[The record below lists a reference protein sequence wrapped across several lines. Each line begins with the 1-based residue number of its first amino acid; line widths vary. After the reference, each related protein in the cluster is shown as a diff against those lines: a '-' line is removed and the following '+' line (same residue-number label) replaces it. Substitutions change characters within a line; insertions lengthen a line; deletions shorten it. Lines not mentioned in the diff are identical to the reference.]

1 MVCISKRLWPK
12 WRSIFLCL
20 CILSVPSL
28 SAAQDGRAELHTI
41 APSSYS
47 HWYGGG
53 ILDERQADSSFPL
66 ARNEVLGSQFS
77 CEDFVSLFLVVNGQ
91 EGINDQELSIQLG
104 LETRSSLAGG
114 ASLTLG
120 SLPTFNVS
128 SYRLLGNGQIET
140 VNDPAHRA
148 DEETTVHLIER
159 RLLPPNAMT
168 PSDADEEE
176 VSLLVSDIDDGEQ
189 LVIRLKL
196 KLSCATQSRPRGELS
211 TYIKKITDSSGTE
224 LSLSADSTV
233 KISGVEGI
241 QGLEGPLLSL
251 QSIAQLGDE
260 ACPSLTEV
268 RDTPSALLP
277 LREETQM
284 TLCHYIL
291 NRGVALTSA
300 LRLMRIDDSNHEL
313 LAEIDSLA
321 TAEAEIIVERV
332 TVNRSS
338 RLVTQVSSVEE
349 IELARSQ
356 IFIPFITPNDAD
368 GDGLSDSDELRLG
381 TDLFSIDSDDDGL
394 SDLEEFELG
403 SPPTDADADDDGLL
417 DGLEGSIEA
426 IFNHDT
432 DGDGIYDGTER
443 GITEPGPDTDLSK
456 EHFRPDLDPDTT
468 SDHLSADSD
477 GGGCSDRE
485 EDPNLNGRFDTDE
498 SDINNADDDKDDDL
512 DGLYNVR
519 ERFLGSDER
528 DADSDDDGLIDGNEL
543 LPEVD
548 TDGDGLTTIN
558 DPDSDNDG
566 LSDGLELG
574 ISRGE
579 THNDTN
585 LSLSLFTPD
594 LDPSTTTDPFNAD
607 SDGGGISDG
616 EEDRNQNGRVDRLET
631 DPLLGRD
638 DQPDQDGD
646 LIPNG
651 FDNCPE
657 LANSDQEDLDG
668 DGQGD
673 LCDED
678 VDGDGIFDG
687 LTPQRSQGC
696 AQDSSAPS
704 SLILLFF
711 AILLM
716 RLRQSLNVVLISFLT
731 VTFGLAHLAEALPL
745 DEQRDFALDLFESD
759 FQSGVSPGLLSA
771 KAPQTRWGLSAN
783 QAWSYRP
790 LVLSIEHESQSAQ
803 KVASLIDQRVDS
815 LVSLWSRLG
824 ERWLFALSLPLVL
837 SQERDRLSNALPT
850 PTISEPLSDLSGQAF
865 GDLKLSLRYFAP
877 LTTKLNFAI
886 DASLSTPTSTR
897 HAYAGDPNV
906 RGGLGLVLAYNTSMA
921 RLNVT
926 AKHSIRSL
934 VNVVGHQR
942 QDLTQVGVG
951 SAFRV
956 ASFREDNSAQL
967 WSGLSL
973 IGQSDMASRVT
984 LQGGDHHSLSSL
996 FHIDY
1001 EDHGYTL
1008 QMWGAR
1014 ALWLGLT
1021 TAEWRAGVNVRVSF
1035 ERLPWQA
1042 DEIIVNSPPPP
1053 PPIKSEQSHEEIIS
1067 EAINDLDTDHDGL
1080 LNDIDFCPAQKGTLL
1095 TQGCPKHDM
1104 DGDGVANKSDACL
1117 WTKGDL
1123 KNLGCPLGELAIPFK
1138 LRKHFIF
1145 TFGATRLKQ
1154 SQTKELKKIV
1164 RIAKFLTDH
1173 PNILIHLSGHTDYKG
1188 YKAYNRKVSRL
1199 RVYHIKKRL
1208 ITEGV
1213 NPAQIEISAFGENE
1227 PIVYDSLHT
1236 QRIQNRRVTVT
1247 YSQSVSTQLQ
1257 VQSK

>member
-1 MVCISKRLWPK
+1 MVCISKRLGSK
-12 WRSIFLCL
+12 WRSIFFCL
-20 CILSVPSL
+20 CVLSVPSL

-53 ILDERQADSSFPL
+53 ILDERQGDGSFPL
-66 ARNEVLGSQFS
+66 ARNQVLGSQFS

-91 EGINDQELSIQLG
+91 EGINDQELSIHLG
-104 LETRSSLAGG
+104 LKTRSSLSRG
-114 ASLTLG
+114 ASLTL
-120 SLPTFNVS
+120 SSSPIFNVS
-128 SYRLLGNGQIET
+128 SYRLLANGQIET

-148 DEETTVHLIER
+148 DQETTVHLSER
-159 RLLPPNAMT
+159 RLSPANTMSPF
-168 PSDADEEE
+168 DADEEE
-176 VSLLVSDIDDGEQ
+176 LSLLVSDVDDGEQ
-189 LVIRLKL
+189 LVIRLKV
-196 KLSCATQSRPRGELS
+196 KISCATQSRPRGELS
-211 TYIKKITDSSGTE
+211 AYIKSITNSSGTE
-224 LSLSADSTV
+224 LSLSSYSTV
-233 KISGVEGI
+233 KISGVEDLK
-241 QGLEGPLLSL
+241 GLKQPLISL
-251 QSIAQLGDE
+251 QSIAQLGDD
-260 ACPSLTEV
+260 ACPSLTDI
-268 RDTPSALLP
+268 RDAPRELLP
-277 LREETQM
+277 LVQETQM

-291 NRGVALTSA
+291 NRGITRTSA
-300 LRLMRIDDSNHEL
+300 LRLMRIDEPNHEL
-313 LAEIDSLA
+313 LADIDSIA
-321 TAEAEIIVERV
+321 TAEAEIIAERV
-332 TVNRSS
+332 SVDRSI
-338 RLVTQVSSVEE
+338 RLMTQVSTTEEVE
-349 IELARSQ
+349 LDRSQ

-381 TDLFSIDSDDDGL
+381 TDLFSVDSDNDGL
-394 SDLEEFELG
+394 SDLAEFELG

-417 DGLEGSIEA
+417 DSLEGSIEA

-443 GITEPGPDTDLSK
+443 GITEPGPDTDLTQ

-477 GGGCSDRE
+477 GGGCGDRE
-485 EDPNLNGRFDTDE
+485 EDPNFNGRFDTDE
-498 SDINNADDDKDDDL
+498 SDINNSDDDEDDDL

-528 DADSDDDGLIDGNEL
+528 DADSDDDGLIDGDER
-543 LPEVD
+543 LPEAD

-574 ISRGE
+574 ISQSE

-616 EEDRNQNGRVDRLET
+616 DEDHNQNGRVDSLET
-631 DPLLGRD
+631 DPLFGRD

-651 FDNCPE
+651 FDNCPQVV
-657 LANSDQEDLDG
+657 NPDQEDIDG

-696 AQDSSAPS
+696 AQDSSGS
-704 SLILLFF
+704 SSLAILFLILLS
-711 AILLM
+711 M
-716 RLRQSLNVVLISFLT
+716 RFRRSFNVVLISFLAF
-731 VTFGLAHLAEALPL
+731 TFGLAHFAEALPL

-759 FQSGVSPGLLSA
+759 FQPGVSPGLLSA
-771 KAPQTRWGLSAN
+771 KAPQAWWGLSIN
-783 QAWSYRP
+783 NAWSHRP
-790 LVLSIEHESQSAQ
+790 LVLSLKGESQSAQ
-803 KVASLIDQRVDS
+803 EVTSLIEQRVDS

-865 GDLKLSLRYFAP
+865 GDLTLSLRYFAP

-886 DASLSTPTSTR
+886 DTSLSTPTSTR

-906 RGGLGLVLAYNTSMA
+906 RGGLGLALAYNASMA
-921 RLNVT
+921 RLNLT
-926 AKHSIRSL
+926 AKHSLRSL

-951 SAFRV
+951 SAVRIGAFRQ
-956 ASFREDNSAQL
+956 NKSAQIWL
-967 WSGLSL
+967 GLSL
-973 IGQSDMASRVT
+973 IGQSDVASRMT
-984 LQGGDHHSLSSL
+984 LKGGDHHSLSSL

-1001 EDHGYTL
+1001 EDHGYAL

-1021 TAEWRAGVNVRVSF
+1021 TAEWRAGLNVKVSF
-1035 ERLPWQA
+1035 ERLPWQ
-1042 DEIIVNSPPPP
+1042 EKEVIETPTPSP
-1053 PPIKSEQSHEEIIS
+1053 PPIKPKFSQGEMIS
-1067 EAINDLDTDHDGL
+1067 QAINDLDTDHDGL
-1080 LNDIDFCPAQKGTLL
+1080 LNDIDFCPSQKGTLL

-1104 DGDGVANKSDACL
+1104 DGDGVANKGDACL

-1145 TFGATRLKQ
+1145 TFGATRLRQ
-1154 SQTKELKKIV
+1154 SQTKELKKVI
-1164 RIAKFLTDH
+1164 RIAKFLADH
-1173 PNILIHLSGHTDYKG
+1173 PNISIHLAGHTDYKG

-1213 NPAQIEISAFGENE
+1213 NPARVEISAFGEDE
-1227 PIVYDSLHT
+1227 PIVYDSVHT

-1247 YSQSVSTQLQ
+1247 YSQRVSTQLQ